1 MQQFG
6 RKSSCLLVFR
16 WNSALKTNQ
25 LGLGSEPT
33 ASREVQ
39 LPNHHHV
46 VVVVFLKVQ
55 ALFDLSRTFLP
66 LNHMNLQTCGS
77 TDFSWRI
84 NPSAHPT
91 LCKVCQLSR
100 IEACL
105 IPSTSFIMSP
115 PPNDTTC
122 VNSKGSTGVCASVC
136 VDACSQAC
144 SHHMQVT
151 SGLATYEPPTHTHT
165 PHMPTRHAWPSST
178 PSEDLLSLYD
188 TRGVNC
194 RPPVDWCEP
203 TLRFFTSGIDS
214 ADVSSLCSKDDGHV
228 TAAVFH
234 FSKLPSCVADLCMEI
249 NRLVRLFISIC
260 HTEIL

>member
-1 MQQFG
+1 MTPPVSTARG
-6 RKSSCLLVFR
+6 PPECVLLCVWMHVHR
-16 WNSALKTNQ
+16 RAHITCRSHLAWRHTNPQ
-25 LGLGSEPT
+25 
-33 ASREVQ
+33 
-39 LPNHHHV
+39 H
-46 VVVVFLKVQ
+46 
-55 ALFDLSRTFLP
+55 
-66 LNHMNLQTCGS
+66 
-77 TDFSWRI
+77 
-84 NPSAHPT
+84 
-91 LCKVCQLSR
+91 
-100 IEACL
+100 
-105 IPSTSFIMSP
+105 
-115 PPNDTTC
+115 
-122 VNSKGSTGVCASVC
+122 
-136 VDACSQAC
+136 
-144 SHHMQVT
+144 
-151 SGLATYEPPTHTHT
+151 THTHT
-165 PHMPTRHAWPSST
+165 PHMPTRDAWPSST